1 MNKKTLTQDIFLLI
15 ASVFGALMLGAII
28 FTCTEGWSI
37 MDSFYFVTMTATT
50 VGYGDF
56 TPTTELSKFFTIIF
70 SLSII
75 PFVLYTFSF
84 VAKAQIEGVYKKI
97 HHIERQQREQEEELD
112 EAESKLKRQKS
123 LLLEQEKE
131 LRKQKTKL
139 KREAKINALQ
149 ANKITKQEKE
159 LEVVEDVVEKVLE

>member
-28 FTCTEGWSI
+28 FSCTEGWSM
-37 MDSFYFVTMTATT
+37 MDAFYFVTMTATT

-56 TPTTELSKFFTIIF
+56 APTTELSKFFTIIF

-84 VAKAQIEGVYKKI
+84 IAKAQMEEVYKKV
-97 HHIERQQREQEEELD
+97 HRLEKQQKVQEEELD
-112 EAESKLKRQKS
+112 ETEAKLKKQKE
-123 LLLEQEKE
+123 LILEQEKTLE
-131 LRKQKTKL
+131 KQ
-139 KREAKINALQ
+139 Q
-149 ANKITKQEKE
+149 NKIKEEQEE

>member
-1 MNKKTLTQDIFLLI
+1 
-15 ASVFGALMLGAII
+15 MLGAII
-28 FTCTEGWSI
+28 FSCTEKWSI
-37 MDSFYFVTMTATT
+37 MDAFYFVTMTATT

-56 TPTTELSKFFTIIF
+56 TPATELGKFFTIIF

-84 VAKAQIEGVYKKI
+84 IAKAQMEGVYKKI
-97 HHIERQQREQEEELD
+97 HHLERQQKEQEEELD
-112 EAESKLKRQKS
+112 VTEARVKKQKS

-131 LRKQKTKL
+131 LKKQKTKL
-139 KREAKINALQ
+139 KQEAKANAVQ
-149 ANKITKQEKE
+149 DNKIIKQEKE